1 MCIRD
6 RSTTVKDGGMNKW
19 FTEQFMKGG
28 QTSED
33 GSMGIIECMTKVDIE
48 CGSFYGPGSR
58 MTSAK
63 GKPIKFELE
72 GFYDNDKTKKL
83 LWEKSCNAIG
93 EDFNI

>member
-1 MCIRD
+1 
-6 RSTTVKDGGMNKW
+6 
-19 FTEQFMKGG
+19 
-28 QTSED
+28 
-33 GSMGIIECMTKVDIE
+33 
-48 CGSFYGPGSR
+48 

>member
-1 MCIRD
+1 
-6 RSTTVKDGGMNKW
+6 MNKW
-19 FTEQFMKGG
+19 FTGQFMKGG

-48 CGSFYGPGSR
+48 CGAFYGPGSR